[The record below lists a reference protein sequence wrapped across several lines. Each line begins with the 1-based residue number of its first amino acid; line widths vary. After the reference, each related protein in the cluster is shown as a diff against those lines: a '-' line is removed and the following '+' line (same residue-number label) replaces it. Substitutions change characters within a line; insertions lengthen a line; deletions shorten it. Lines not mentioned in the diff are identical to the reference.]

1 MAATPI
7 VDARALV
14 KRYPKPGKQREE
26 FLAVDGVSL
35 AIQPGEVFGIL
46 GPNGAGKTTTLEMI
60 EGLSDIDSGEVF
72 VDGIDVQ
79 KEPNRVKEIIG
90 VQLQANEYF
99 DHLTLSDLLRLFS
112 QLFHRNDDPI
122 PLLKRVELEEKA
134 GAKPAQLSGGQKQR
148 FSIASALINEPRV
161 LFLDEPTTGL
171 DPQAKRKL
179 WTLVEELNEAG
190 MTIVLTTHNMEEAE
204 YLCDRI
210 AIMDHGR
217 IVAEGTPQ
225 DLILQYAPEPPAAR
239 LHGNLEDVFLHLT
252 GHKLRE

>member
-1 MAATPI
+1 MPI
-7 VDARALV
+7 VDARDLV
-14 KRYPKPGKQREE
+14 KRYPKPGKKREE
-26 FLAVDGVSL
+26 FLAVDGVTL
-35 AIQPGEVFGIL
+35 AIEPGEVFGIL

-60 EGLSDIDSGEVF
+60 EGLTDIDSGEVF
-72 VDGIDVQ
+72 VDGIDVR

-99 DHLTLSDLLRLFS
+99 DHLTLTDLLRLFS
-112 QLFHRNDDPI
+112 QLFRRNDDPLV
-122 PLLKRVELEEKA
+122 LLKQVELEEKA
-134 GAKPAQLSGGQKQR
+134 GAKTAQLSGGQKQR
-148 FSIASALINEPRV
+148 FSIASALINEPKV

-171 DPQAKRKL
+171 DPQAKRNL
-179 WTLVEELNEAG
+179 WKLVEQLNGAG

-217 IVAEGTPQ
+217 IVAAGSPQ
-225 DLILQYAPEPPAAR
+225 DLILKYAPEPPAAK

-252 GHKLRE
+252 GHTLRE